1 MSYDN
6 AISKRAQMN
15 LDYQKMLDEESDPTR
30 QEAIKKQIK
39 LNEDEIQQL
48 RQGKPLFGQPP
59 ILKQETKI
67 IEQDPETKGQK
78 ITTLDEK
85 GKPII
90 EEKIVTKEVAEPET
104 DTPTQPSTK
113 KIGNA
118 LRDKLKAKTALSE
131 EESLKAKVQEAK
143 RSRAK
148 FN

>member
-6 AISKRAQMN
+6 AISKRGQMN
-15 LDYQKMLDEESDPTR
+15 LDYQKMLEEETDPTR
-30 QEAIKKQIK
+30 QEAIRKQIK

-48 RQGKPLFGQPP
+48 RQGKPLFGEPT

-67 IEQDPETKGQK
+67 IEPDPETKGQK
-78 ITTLDEK
+78 ITVINELPT
-85 GKPII
+85 
-90 EEKIVTKEVAEPET
+90 TTEVKTESN
-104 DTPTQPSTK
+104 PSTK

-118 LRDKLKAKTALSE
+118 LRDKLKAKAALSE

>member
-15 LDYQKMLDEESDPTR
+15 LDYQKMLEEETDPTR
-30 QEAIKKQIK
+30 QDAINKQIK
-39 LNEDEIQQL
+39 LNEDEMQQL
-48 RQGKPLFGQPP
+48 RQGKPLFGEPT

-67 IEQDPETKGQK
+67 IEQDPETRGQK
-78 ITTLDEK
+78 ITVINELPATSD
-85 GKPII
+85 
-90 EEKIVTKEVAEPET
+90 T
-104 DTPTQPSTK
+104 DTVSLPSTK

>member
-15 LDYQKMLDEESDPTR
+15 LDYQKMLEEETDPIR

-48 RQGKPLFGQPP
+48 RQGKPLFGQPQV
-59 ILKQETKI
+59 LKQETKI
-67 IEQDPETKGQK
+67 IEPDPETKGQK
-78 ITTLDEK
+78 ITVINELPTTSD
-85 GKPII
+85 
-90 EEKIVTKEVAEPET
+90 TET
-104 DTPTQPSTK
+104 ISTPSAK

>member
-15 LDYQKMLDEESDPTR
+15 LDYQKMLEEETDPIR

-48 RQGKPLFGQPP
+48 RQGKPLFGEPT

-67 IEQDPETKGQK
+67 IEPDPETKGQK
-78 ITTLDEK
+78 ITVINELPT
-85 GKPII
+85 
-90 EEKIVTKEVAEPET
+90 TPET
-104 DTPTQPSTK
+104 ENTQASNK

-118 LRDKLKAKTALSE
+118 LRDKLKAKTTSAE

>member
-15 LDYQKMLDEESDPTR
+15 LDYQKMLEEETDPIR

-48 RQGKPLFGQPP
+48 RQGKPLFGQPQV
-59 ILKQETKI
+59 LKQETKI
-67 IEQDPETKGQK
+67 IEPDPETKGQK
-78 ITTLDEK
+78 ITVINELPAT
-85 GKPII
+85 
-90 EEKIVTKEVAEPET
+90 T
-104 DTPTQPSTK
+104 DTETESLPSNK
-113 KIGNA
+113 KIGNS
-118 LRDKLKAKTALSE
+118 LRDKLKAKTISSE

>member
-15 LDYQKMLDEESDPTR
+15 LDYQKMLEEETDTIR

-48 RQGKPLFGQPP
+48 RQGKPLFGQPQV
-59 ILKQETKI
+59 LKQETKI
-67 IEQDPETKGQK
+67 IEPDPETKRQK
-78 ITTLDEK
+78 ITVINQLPTTPD
-85 GKPII
+85 
-90 EEKIVTKEVAEPET
+90 TET
-104 DTPTQPSTK
+104 ISAPSTK
-113 KIGNA
+113 KIGNS
-118 LRDKLKAKTALSE
+118 LRDKLKAKTISSE

>member
-15 LDYQKMLDEESDPTR
+15 LDYQKMLEEETDPIR

-48 RQGKPLFGQPP
+48 RQGKPLFGQPQV
-59 ILKQETKI
+59 LKQETKI
-67 IEQDPETKGQK
+67 IEPDPETKGQK
-78 ITTLDEK
+78 ITVINELPTSND
-85 GKPII
+85 
-90 EEKIVTKEVAEPET
+90 TET
-104 DTPTQPSTK
+104 TPPPSSK

-118 LRDKLKAKTALSE
+118 LRDKLKAKTTSAE

>member
-15 LDYQKMLDEESDPTR
+15 LDYQKMLEEETDPIR

-48 RQGKPLFGQPP
+48 RQGKPLFGQPQV
-59 ILKQETKI
+59 LKHETKI
-67 IEQDPETKGQK
+67 IEPDPETKGQK
-78 ITTLDEK
+78 ITVINELPTTPD
-85 GKPII
+85 
-90 EEKIVTKEVAEPET
+90 TET
-104 DTPTQPSTK
+104 ISAPSTK
-113 KIGNA
+113 KIGNS
-118 LRDKLKAKTALSE
+118 LRDKLKAKTISSE

>member
-15 LDYQKMLDEESDPTR
+15 LDYQKMLEEETDPIR

-48 RQGKPLFGQPP
+48 RQGKPLFGQPQV
-59 ILKQETKI
+59 LKQETKI
-67 IEQDPETKGQK
+67 IEPDPETKGQK
-78 ITTLDEK
+78 ITVINELPTTPD
-85 GKPII
+85 
-90 EEKIVTKEVAEPET
+90 TET
-104 DTPTQPSTK
+104 ISAPSTK

>member
-1 MSYDN
+1 
-6 AISKRAQMN
+6 MN
-15 LDYQKMLDEESDPTR
+15 LDYQKMLEEETDPTR

-48 RQGKPLFGQPP
+48 RQGKPLFGEPT

-67 IEQDPETKGQK
+67 IEPDPETKGQK

-85 GKPII
+85 GKPVL
-90 EEKIVTKEVAEPET
+90 EEKIVSKEVAEPET
-104 DTPTQPSTK
+104 DTTTQPSTN

-118 LRDKLKAKTALSE
+118 LRDKLKAKTAISA

>member
-15 LDYQKMLDEESDPTR
+15 LDYQKMLEKETDPIR

-48 RQGKPLFGQPP
+48 RQGKPLFGQPQV
-59 ILKQETKI
+59 LKQETKI
-67 IEQDPETKGQK
+67 IEPDPETKGQK
-78 ITTLDEK
+78 ITVINELPTTPD
-85 GKPII
+85 
-90 EEKIVTKEVAEPET
+90 TET
-104 DTPTQPSTK
+104 ISAPSTK
-113 KIGNA
+113 KIGNS
-118 LRDKLKAKTALSE
+118 LRDKLKAKTISSE

>member
-15 LDYQKMLDEESDPTR
+15 LDYQKMLEEETDPIR

-48 RQGKPLFGQPP
+48 RQGKPLFGQPQV
-59 ILKQETKI
+59 LKQETKI
-67 IEQDPETKGQK
+67 IEPDPETKGQK
-78 ITTLDEK
+78 ITVINELPTTPD
-85 GKPII
+85 
-90 EEKIVTKEVAEPET
+90 TET
-104 DTPTQPSTK
+104 ISAPSTK
-113 KIGNA
+113 KIGNS
-118 LRDKLKAKTALSE
+118 LRDKLKAKTISSE

>member
-6 AISKRAQMN
+6 AISKRGQMN
-15 LDYQKMLDEESDPTR
+15 LDYQKMLEEETDPIR

-48 RQGKPLFGQPP
+48 RQGKPLFGEPT

-67 IEQDPETKGQK
+67 IESDPETKGQK
-78 ITTLDEK
+78 ITVINEHSNT
-85 GKPII
+85 
-90 EEKIVTKEVAEPET
+90 PET
-104 DTPTQPSTK
+104 EIKTTPGTK

-118 LRDKLKAKTALSE
+118 LRDKLKAKTTLSE